1 MKVQDS
7 FDLNIN
13 ITLTIDPKSK
23 TIIKSWTDDSIRYSP
38 EELIELEIKNQS
50 TKDSWLELNKSKVD
64 TITKNQIVN
73 NLTNQIDLDR
83 NHYLITWTY
92 GSKHMGKDET
102 KVLNDIKN
110 IRHRIIKLFHQNFK
124 GRDRRK
130 PNDEFPNQYYFLE
143 KHKDGQ
149 YHIHLL
155 MESVDPD
162 LLASS
167 LDKDSFSY
175 RYNWIRSKILNRSHS
190 KKMIITKKM
199 IDRYPDYLNH
209 KLVDRTYDTISI
221 YDDWMISRFICE
233 YMTHFQNDQRW
244 GLSNLSNSP
253 DNIHS
258 KVIESKFE
266 MRGKIGYL
274 NKDQYFILNS
284 EDYLGHLVPQYS
296 DYQL

>member
-1 MKVQDS
+1 MKPKDS
-7 FDLNIN
+7 YDLNLN

-23 TIIKSWTDDSIRYSP
+23 TIIRSWTDDSIKYSP
-38 EELIELEIKNQS
+38 EELIDLELKNQS
-50 TKDSWLELNKSKVD
+50 NIDSWLELNKSKVD
-64 TITKNQIVN
+64 TKTKNQIVDN
-73 NLTNQIDLDR
+73 INNQIDLDR
-83 NHYLITWTY
+83 HHYLITWTY
-92 GSKHMGKDET
+92 GTKKMGQDES
-102 KVLNDIKN
+102 KVLDDIKN
-110 IRHRIIKLFHQNFK
+110 IRHRIIKLFYQNFK

-130 PNDEFPNQYYFLE
+130 PNSEFPNQYYFLE

-155 MESVDPD
+155 MESIDPD

-167 LDKDSFSY
+167 LDRDSFFY
-175 RYNWIRSKILNRSHS
+175 RYNWIRTKILNRSHS
-190 KKMIITKKM
+190 KKMIINQKM
-199 IDRYPDYLNH
+199 IDRYPDYENH
-209 KLVDRTYDTISI
+209 KLVGRTYDTISI
-221 YDDWMISRFICE
+221 YDDWMVSRFICE

-258 KVIESKFE
+258 KVIESKIE
-266 MRGKIGYL
+266 LRRKIGYL
-274 NKDQYFILNS
+274 NKDQYFVLNS

>member
-1 MKVQDS
+1 MKLKDS
-7 FDLNIN
+7 YDLNLN
-13 ITLTIDPKSK
+13 ITLTIDPKSN
-23 TIIKSWTDDSIRYSP
+23 TIVKSWTDDSIKYSP
-38 EELIELEIKNQS
+38 EKITELELKNQS
-50 TKDSWLELNKSKVD
+50 NKDSWMEWRKSKVD
-64 TITKNQIVN
+64 TRTKNQIVN
-73 NLTNQIDLDR
+73 NITSQIDLDR
-83 NHYLITWTY
+83 HHYLITWTY
-92 GSKHMGKDET
+92 GTKKMEKDES
-102 KVLNDIKN
+102 KVLDDIKN
-110 IRHRIIKLFHQNFK
+110 IRHRIIKLFYQNFK

-130 PNDEFPNQYYFLE
+130 PNSDFPNQYYFLE

-167 LDKDSFSY
+167 LDRDSFFY
-175 RYNWIRSKILNRSHS
+175 RYNWIRTKILNRSHS
-190 KKMIITKKM
+190 KKMIINQEM
-199 IDRYPDYLNH
+199 IDRYPDYENH
-209 KLVDRTYDTISI
+209 KLVGRTYDTISI
-221 YDDWMISRFICE
+221 YDDWMVSRFICE

-258 KVIESKFE
+258 KVIESKIE
-266 MRGKIGYL
+266 LRRKIGYL
-274 NKDQYFILNS
+274 NKDQYFVLNS

>member
-1 MKVQDS
+1 MKLKDS
-7 FDLNIN
+7 YDLNLN
-13 ITLTIDPKSK
+13 ITLTIDPKSN
-23 TIIKSWTDDSIRYSP
+23 TIVKSWTDDSIKYSP
-38 EELIELEIKNQS
+38 EKITELELKNQS
-50 TKDSWLELNKSKVD
+50 NKDSWMEWRKSKVD
-64 TITKNQIVN
+64 TTTKNQIVN
-73 NLTNQIDLDR
+73 NITSQIDLDR
-83 NHYLITWTY
+83 HHYLITWTY
-92 GSKHMGKDET
+92 GTKKMGQDES
-102 KVLNDIKN
+102 KVLDDIKN
-110 IRHRIIKLFHQNFK
+110 IRHRIIKLFYQNFK

-130 PNDEFPNQYYFLE
+130 PNSDFPNQYYFLE

-167 LDKDSFSY
+167 LDRDSFFY
-175 RYNWIRSKILNRSHS
+175 RYNWIRTKILNRSHS
-190 KKMIITKKM
+190 KKMIINQEM
-199 IDRYPDYLNH
+199 IDRYPDYENH
-209 KLVDRTYDTISI
+209 KIVGRTYDTISI
-221 YDDWMISRFICE
+221 YDDWMVSRFICE

-258 KVIESKFE
+258 KVIESKIE
-266 MRGKIGYL
+266 LRRKIGYL
-274 NKDQYFILNS
+274 NKDQYFVLNS

>member
-1 MKVQDS
+1 MKLKDS
-7 FDLNIN
+7 YDLNLN
-13 ITLTIDPKSK
+13 ITLTIDPKSN
-23 TIIKSWTDDSIRYSP
+23 TIVKSWTDDSIKYSP
-38 EELIELEIKNQS
+38 EKIIELELKNQS
-50 TKDSWLELNKSKVD
+50 NKDSWMEWNKSKVD
-64 TITKNQIVN
+64 TTTKNQIVN
-73 NLTNQIDLDR
+73 NITSQIDLDR
-83 NHYLITWTY
+83 HHYLITWTY
-92 GSKHMGKDET
+92 GTKKMGQDES
-102 KVLNDIKN
+102 KVLDDIKN
-110 IRHRIIKLFHQNFK
+110 IRHRIIKLFYQNFK

-130 PNDEFPNQYYFLE
+130 PNSDFPNQYYFLE

-167 LDKDSFSY
+167 LDRDSFSY
-175 RYNWIRSKILNRSHS
+175 RYNWIRTKILNRSHS
-190 KKMIITKKM
+190 KKMIINQKM
-199 IDRYPDYLNH
+199 IDRYPDYENH
-209 KLVDRTYDTISI
+209 KLVGRTYDTISI
-221 YDDWMISRFICE
+221 YDDWMVSRFICE

-258 KVIESKFE
+258 KVIESKIE
-266 MRGKIGYL
+266 LRRKIGYL
-274 NKDQYFILNS
+274 NKDQYFVLNS

>member
-1 MKVQDS
+1 MKLKDS
-7 FDLNIN
+7 YDLNLN
-13 ITLTIDPKSK
+13 ITLTIDPKSN
-23 TIIKSWTDDSIRYSP
+23 TIVKSWTDDSIKYSP
-38 EELIELEIKNQS
+38 EKITELELKNQS
-50 TKDSWLELNKSKVD
+50 NKDSWMEWRKSKVD
-64 TITKNQIVN
+64 TTTKNQIVN
-73 NLTNQIDLDR
+73 NITSQIDLDR
-83 NHYLITWTY
+83 HHYLITWTY
-92 GSKHMGKDET
+92 GTKKMGQDES
-102 KVLNDIKN
+102 KVLDDIKN
-110 IRHRIIKLFHQNFK
+110 IRHRIIKLFYQNFK

-130 PNDEFPNQYYFLE
+130 PNSDFPNQYYFLE

-167 LDKDSFSY
+167 LDRDSFFY
-175 RYNWIRSKILNRSHS
+175 RYNWIRTKILNRSHS
-190 KKMIITKKM
+190 KKMIINQKM
-199 IDRYPDYLNH
+199 IDRYPDYENH
-209 KLVDRTYDTISI
+209 KLVGRTYDTISI
-221 YDDWMISRFICE
+221 YDDWMVSRFICE

-258 KVIESKFE
+258 KVIESKIE
-266 MRGKIGYL
+266 LRRKIGYL
-274 NKDQYFILNS
+274 NKDQYFVLNS